1 MLREDNP
8 SMHRQSQAS
17 YGDGILTSGECGHGY
32 DLLREEV
39 RRDGVQK
46 QSGQESFVEEVIL
59 IDCSLPVP
67 KSFAETATIPLLSI
81 LNVT

>member
-17 YGDGILTSGECGHGY
+17 YEDGILTSGECNHGY

-46 QSGQESFVEEVIL
+46 QSGQEGFVEEV
-59 IDCSLPVP
+59 CQ
-67 KSFAETATIPLLSI
+67 K
-81 LNVT
+81 